1 MFVVWLLAALC
12 VIVPVAG
19 LPASAQTQNILGVW
33 WTDKNKSRV
42 EIVNCSP
49 PKQGLCGTIIWL
61 SQPND
66 AQGRPQTDK
75 KNKNPNLRVRPIV
88 GLGIFEGWRPAGRN
102 AWKGEVYD
110 PEEGETYN
118 VDISLAGDKLTL
130 KGCVLFVCDSET
142 WRRYQG

>member
-1 MFVVWLLAALC
+1 MFVVWLLAALF
-12 VIVPVAG
+12 VIAPAAG
-19 LPASAQTQNILGVW
+19 LPASAQTQSILGVW

-75 KNKNPNLRVRPIV
+75 KNKSPNLRVRPIV

-142 WRRYQG
+142 WTRYRG